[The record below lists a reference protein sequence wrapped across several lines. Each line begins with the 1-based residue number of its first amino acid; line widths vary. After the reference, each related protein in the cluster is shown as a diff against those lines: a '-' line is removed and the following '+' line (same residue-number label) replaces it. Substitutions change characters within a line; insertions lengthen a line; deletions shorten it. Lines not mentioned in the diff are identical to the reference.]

1 MASHNYLSDPKNPFF
16 SLEDDVDDET
26 FLRNAPVRALPAGR
40 YQNFNNDITQKRQQ
54 LLQRKKEIEERT
66 IQSSERSV
74 SLLRDSEQIGVATA
88 EELIRQR
95 EQLQRT
101 EKRLDDINSTLRF
114 SQKHIQGIKSVFG
127 SLKNYLSGKSLDA
140 PIPSTKLSESSSSG
154 SITSPALSNTLEQVQ
169 SNISN
174 SYSSTKIK
182 ESYNDNNLEDVRPA
196 GDRVTKAL
204 EQNLC
209 EMSGSLARLKH
220 LAIGLSEEIDSQN
233 DLIDNITDKTE
244 RADIL
249 LQQQNKDML
258 HLLKK

>member
-1 MASHNYLSDPKNPFF
+1 M
-16 SLEDDVDDET
+16 
-26 FLRNAPVRALPAGR
+26 
-40 YQNFNNDITQKRQQ
+40 Q
-54 LLQRKKEIEERT
+54 
-66 IQSSERSV
+66 
-74 SLLRDSEQIGVATA
+74 
-88 EELIRQR
+88 ELIRQK

-154 SITSPALSNTLEQVQ
+154 SMTSPALSNTLDQMQ
-169 SNISN
+169 NDMSN
-174 SYSSTKIK
+174 SYSSTMIRG
-182 ESYNDNNLEDVRPA
+182 SYDDQVLEDVKPPS
-196 GDRVTKAL
+196 DRVTRVL
-204 EQNLC
+204 EQNLS

-244 RADIL
+244 KADIM
-249 LQQQNKDML
+249 LQQQNKDMV

>member
-16 SLEDDVDDET
+16 SLEDDIDDET
-26 FLRNAPVRALPAGR
+26 FLRVAPPGTRPVER
-40 YQNFNNDITQKRQQ
+40 YLDNDFEQNRQQ
-54 LLQRKKEIEERT
+54 LLQRKRDIEERT

-74 SLLRDSEQIGVATA
+74 SLLRDSEQIGAATA
-88 EELIRQR
+88 EELIRQK

-154 SITSPALSNTLEQVQ
+154 SVTSPALSNSLEQVQ
-169 SNISN
+169 TNMSN
-174 SYSSTKIK
+174 SYSSMKIRG
-182 ESYNDNNLEDVRPA
+182 SYDDSDYEDARPPK
-196 GDRVTKAL
+196 DRVTKAL
-204 EQNLC
+204 EQNLN
-209 EMSGSLARLKH
+209 EMSGSLARLKS

-244 RADIL
+244 KADIM
-249 LQQQNKDML
+249 LQKQNKDML
-258 HLLKK
+258 HLMKK

>member
-1 MASHNYLSDPKNPFF
+1 MAGHNYLSDPKNPFF

-26 FLRNAPVRALPAGR
+26 FLRNAPVRSEPAGR
-40 YQNFNNDITQKRQQ
+40 YQNFDNDFTQTRQQ

-66 IQSSERSV
+66 VQSSERSV

-88 EELIRQR
+88 EELIRQK

-154 SITSPALSNTLEQVQ
+154 SMTSPALSNTLEQVQ
-169 SNISN
+169 SNINN
-174 SYSSTKIK
+174 SYSSTMIRG
-182 ESYNDNNLEDVRPA
+182 SYDDYYLEDVKPA
-196 GDRVTKAL
+196 GDRITKVL
-204 EQNLC
+204 EQNLS

-244 RADIL
+244 KADIM

>member
-1 MASHNYLSDPKNPFF
+1 M
-16 SLEDDVDDET
+16 
-26 FLRNAPVRALPAGR
+26 
-40 YQNFNNDITQKRQQ
+40 
-54 LLQRKKEIEERT
+54 
-66 IQSSERSV
+66 
-74 SLLRDSEQIGVATA
+74 
-88 EELIRQR
+88 
-95 EQLQRT
+95 
-101 EKRLDDINSTLRF
+101 DDINSTLRF

-154 SITSPALSNTLEQVQ
+154 SVTSPALSNTLDQVQ
-169 SNISN
+169 SNVSN
-174 SYSSTKIK
+174 SYSLTKMRG
-182 ESYNDNNLEDVRPA
+182 SFDDNNFEDAKPTN
-196 GDRVTKAL
+196 DKVTRAL
-204 EQNLC
+204 EQNLN
-209 EMSGSLARLKH
+209 EMSGSLARLKN

>member
-1 MASHNYLSDPKNPFF
+1 M
-16 SLEDDVDDET
+16 
-26 FLRNAPVRALPAGR
+26 
-40 YQNFNNDITQKRQQ
+40 
-54 LLQRKKEIEERT
+54 
-66 IQSSERSV
+66 
-74 SLLRDSEQIGVATA
+74 
-88 EELIRQR
+88 
-95 EQLQRT
+95 QRT

-196 GDRVTKAL
+196 SDRVTKAL
-204 EQNLC
+204 EQNLS

-220 LAIGLSEEIDSQN
+220 LAIGLSEEIDSQS

>member
-1 MASHNYLSDPKNPFF
+1 M
-16 SLEDDVDDET
+16 
-26 FLRNAPVRALPAGR
+26 
-40 YQNFNNDITQKRQQ
+40 
-54 LLQRKKEIEERT
+54 
-66 IQSSERSV
+66 
-74 SLLRDSEQIGVATA
+74 
-88 EELIRQR
+88 
-95 EQLQRT
+95 QRT

-127 SLKNYLSGKSLDA
+127 SLKNYLSGKSLDT

-174 SYSSTKIK
+174 SYSSTKVK
-182 ESYNDNNLEDVRPA
+182 ESYNTRDNNLEDVRPA
-196 GDRVTKAL
+196 SDRVTKAL
-204 EQNLC
+204 EQNLND
-209 EMSGSLARLKH
+209 MSGSLARLKH

-244 RADIL
+244 KADIL

>member
-1 MASHNYLSDPKNPFF
+1 MLVICDRFSYL
-16 SLEDDVDDET
+16 
-26 FLRNAPVRALPAGR
+26 
-40 YQNFNNDITQKRQQ
+40 NFCFQ
-54 LLQRKKEIEERT
+54 
-66 IQSSERSV
+66 
-74 SLLRDSEQIGVATA
+74 
-88 EELIRQR
+88 ELIRQR

-101 EKRLDDINSTLRF
+101 EQRLDEINSTLRF

-154 SITSPALSNTLEQVQ
+154 SVTSPALSNTLEQVH
-169 SNISN
+169 NNMGN
-174 SYSSTKIK
+174 SYSSTMMRG
-182 ESYNDNNLEDVRPA
+182 SYDDHGMEDVKPA
-196 GDRVTKAL
+196 SDRVTRVL
-204 EQNLC
+204 EQNLS

-244 RADIL
+244 KADIT

-258 HLLKK
+258 HILKK